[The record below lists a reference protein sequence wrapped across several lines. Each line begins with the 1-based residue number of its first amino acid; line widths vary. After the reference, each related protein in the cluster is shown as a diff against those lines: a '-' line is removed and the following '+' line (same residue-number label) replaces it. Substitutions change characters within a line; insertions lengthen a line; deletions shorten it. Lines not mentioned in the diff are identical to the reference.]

1 MLFALGHALICVIRG
16 GINDDRPQCRDR
28 GYRAGRSQ
36 LALTANGR
44 RSAAT
49 RKCPESSHPSSSMK
63 PQGKTY
69 YDGAPM
75 RRRGDSVMDRRTFV
89 TLVAGTCVLK
99 PLAVRAQQP
108 GRVFRIGLLA
118 PYTEPTPGGRIDLE
132 ALRLGLRDLGW
143 VEGKNLLIEIRW
155 AGLNPQRQRELAAEL
170 KALPVSL
177 ILAFGTAGIR
187 AAGEGAP
194 GLPIVMVNAGDPIG
208 AKFVASLARPGGNLT
223 GTSAAGEEVLSKQV
237 ELLSA
242 AVPQLRRVGVLMSSA
257 NPANGFFFDAMSSRA
272 KTLGLRLDRID
283 IAAEGELDGAIA
295 RAKGGALVVVND
307 PMFFQHR
314 VRIIELTLRSQV
326 PSSFGGREFVAAG
339 GLMSYLSSNPWHW
352 HTAASFVDKILKGAK
367 PADIPVEQPTKFELT
382 INLKT
387 AKALGITIP
396 QSLLQRADEVIQ

>member
-1 MLFALGHALICVIRG
+1 
-16 GINDDRPQCRDR
+16 
-28 GYRAGRSQ
+28 
-36 LALTANGR
+36 
-44 RSAAT
+44 
-49 RKCPESSHPSSSMK
+49 
-63 PQGKTY
+63 
-69 YDGAPM
+69 
-75 RRRGDSVMDRRTFV
+75 MDRRTFV
-89 TLVAGTCVLK
+89 TLVVGTCLLE
-99 PLAVRAQQP
+99 PLAVRAQQT
-108 GRVFRIGLLA
+108 GKVFRIGLLA

-132 ALRLGLRDLGW
+132 EFRLGLRDLGW

-170 KALPVSL
+170 KAHPVAL
-177 ILAFGTAGIR
+177 ILAFGTASIR

-194 GLPIVMVNAGDPIG
+194 GLPIVMVNAGDPMG

-242 AVPQLRRVGVLMSSA
+242 AVPQLKRVGVLMSSA

-307 PMFFQHR
+307 PMFFRHR

-339 GLMSYLSSNPWHW
+339 GLMAYLSSNAWHW
-352 HTAASFVDKILKGAK
+352 RTAASFVDKILKGAK
-367 PADIPVEQPTKFELT
+367 PADIPVEQPTKFELV

-387 AKALGITIP
+387 AKALGLTIP
-396 QSLLQRADEVIQ
+396 QSVLARADEVIQ

>member
-1 MLFALGHALICVIRG
+1 
-16 GINDDRPQCRDR
+16 
-28 GYRAGRSQ
+28 
-36 LALTANGR
+36 
-44 RSAAT
+44 
-49 RKCPESSHPSSSMK
+49 
-63 PQGKTY
+63 
-69 YDGAPM
+69 
-75 RRRGDSVMDRRTFV
+75 MDRRTFV
-89 TLVAGTCVLK
+89 TLVAGTCLLK

-108 GRVFRIGLLA
+108 AKVFRIGLLA

-132 ALRLGLRDLGW
+132 EFRLGLRDLGW

-170 KALPVSL
+170 KALPVAL
-177 ILAFGTAGIR
+177 ILAFGTASIR

-194 GLPIVMVNAGDPIG
+194 GLPIVMVNAGDPMG

-242 AVPQLRRVGVLMSSA
+242 AVPQLKRVGVLMSSA

-307 PMFFQHR
+307 PMFFRHR

-339 GLMSYLSSNPWHW
+339 GLMSYLSSNAWHW
-352 HTAASFVDKILKGAK
+352 RTAASFVDKILKGAK
-367 PADIPVEQPTKFELT
+367 PADIPVEQPTKFELVV
-382 INLKT
+382 NLKT
-387 AKALGITIP
+387 AKVFGITFP
-396 QSLLQRADEVIQ
+396 PSLLQRADEVIQ